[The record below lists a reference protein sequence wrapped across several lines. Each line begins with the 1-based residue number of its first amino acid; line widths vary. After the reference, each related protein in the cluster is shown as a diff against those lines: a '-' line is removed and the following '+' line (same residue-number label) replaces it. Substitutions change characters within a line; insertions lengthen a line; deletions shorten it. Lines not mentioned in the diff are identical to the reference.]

1 MTEEKIKNIL
11 KAMEGITYLE
21 WKKLQDS
28 IEKSFQSEV
37 CSLKNKLQIATPE
50 EIIEKYQRDYQL
62 F

>member
-11 KAMEGITYLE
+11 KAMDGITYLE
-21 WKKLQDS
+21 WKKIQDC

-37 CSLKNKLQIATPE
+37 RSLKNKIQIATPE
-50 EIIEKYQRDYQL
+50 EIIEKYQRDYRL